1 MIAFSFYLTKR
12 ISTKIKLAWINCND
26 EQEPEEFLVTGGL
39 DDAVRDKNNTL
50 NYILA
55 YFLHYNLK
63 FGKPIFYRAYVPKS
77 YW

>member
-39 DDAVRDKNNTL
+39 DDAVRDKK
-50 NYILA
+50 YIKLYSSLFFA
-55 YFLHYNLK
+55 LLSE
-63 FGKPIFYRAYVPKS
+63 I
-77 YW
+77 W